1 MALSDKDETNI
12 GQELRATLDR
22 ATMSYL
28 ARVLTDGEDWA
39 RVRSVNDQFDERR
52 DTLARELESDYDQ
65 RVSEARAKLL
75 AETIKSEL
83 DHPAPPGFAA
93 RTEESI
99 NGAAH
104 RAVMRDHLDALQAA
118 IQERR
123 VSLDAI
129 VAEVHARDSPQSEVR
144 TSFERA
150 STQSEVSPPG
160 SGQKIQPRLRRLRN
174 VHHRKDDAD
183 RHLKAD
189 RSNEACSLET
199 GLSKNRK
206 IFLALGGFD
215 GIMFLFC
222 SNSKRRKR

>member
-1 MALSDKDETNI
+1 MAPSDKDETDI

-22 ATMSYL
+22 ATMIHL
-28 ARVLTDGEDWA
+28 ARILKDGEDWA
-39 RVRSVNDQFDERR
+39 RVSRINDQFKDRR
-52 DTLARELESDYDQ
+52 ETLAREFESDYDR

-75 AETIKSEL
+75 AATIKSEL

-104 RAVMRDHLDALQAA
+104 RAVLRDHLDALQAA
-118 IQERR
+118 VEERR

-150 STQSEVSPPG
+150 STPPSDGSPPG
-160 SGQKIQPRLRRLRN
+160 CGPKFSQ
-174 VHHRKDDAD
+174 D
-183 RHLKAD
+183 
-189 RSNEACSLET
+189 
-199 GLSKNRK
+199 
-206 IFLALGGFD
+206 
-215 GIMFLFC
+215 
-222 SNSKRRKR
+222 